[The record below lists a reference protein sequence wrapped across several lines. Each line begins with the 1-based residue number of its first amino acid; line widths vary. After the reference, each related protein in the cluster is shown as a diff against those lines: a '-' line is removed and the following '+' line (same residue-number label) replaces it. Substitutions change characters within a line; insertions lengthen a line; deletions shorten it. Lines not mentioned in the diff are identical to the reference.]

1 MVNSRKALLA
11 CATALTLS
19 GCAWFPQK
27 DLPLDI
33 SENLPEVR
41 EVIRAVQVAIDGTSD
56 NENWSG
62 SQDFKDA
69 AKKCKNE
76 SLAVETACPDVQRK
90 AYADCRNETG
100 AGAGALCSDLL
111 RLAAE
116 ACAVPPDTPAC
127 KYVGLMAPPKIKSA
141 KLQFSAMTSREV
153 SVGASLKLLSAEMA
167 RKSGRG
173 NSYEIELI
181 PVPKIPRESLAIVMK
196 EAPRDQ
202 AYVELSAALDKFAA
216 SSPDNSKPLLARAQV
231 SSDYQSLTDA
241 INASLNAAYPACF
254 SQKSKACDSSKVPQ
268 LALKSAT
275 YSMQITYVAKKG
287 GGFEW
292 SISPLSIVGGKFGS
306 SKEHELVNVLTVVMA
321 R

>member
-1 MVNSRKALLA
+1 MVNSRTALFA

-19 GCAWFPQK
+19 GCAWFPKK

-33 SENLPEVR
+33 GENLPEVR
-41 EVIRAVQVAIDGTSD
+41 EVIRAVQEAIDGTSD
-56 NENWSG
+56 NENWNG
-62 SQDFKDA
+62 SQDFKNA
-69 AKKCKNE
+69 ALKCKQE

-153 SVGASLKLLSAEMA
+153 SAGASLKLLSAEMA

-181 PVPKIPRESLAIVMK
+181 PVPKIPRESLKLVMK

-202 AYVELSAALDKFAA
+202 AYVELSATLEKFAA
-216 SSPDNSKPLLARAQV
+216 AKPDSSESLARAEA
-231 SSDYQSLTDA
+231 SSGYQSLTDA
-241 INASLNAAYPACF
+241 INASLNAAYPACA
-254 SQKSKACDSSKVPQ
+254 SQKNRACTNAEAPQ

-292 SISPLSIVGGKFGS
+292 SISPLSIVGGKFGA
-306 SKEHELVNVLTVVMA
+306 SKEHELVNVLTVEMA